1 MIRPSR
7 VRLEF
12 RVLSS
17 DDASTTTIHTSFV
30 TSTTSTNPKSI
41 PLEALRLY
49 PATLHC
55 NPALQPHKP

>member
-30 TSTTSTNPKSI
+30 TSTSSTNPKSI
-41 PLEALRLY
+41 PLEALLRLY
-49 PATLHC
+49 PASRWRGERGAG
-55 NPALQPHKP
+55 P